1 MTTPAPSRAVV
12 DGVDVDAVAAAVRG
26 CRSVDDLDA
35 GLLGSAATYLP
46 GRRIQG
52 ISVGEERVAIQVRG
66 RWGASVHE
74 MSTEIRAALAP
85 LVAGRKID
93 VTISDIADPPGL
105 SPGDFNPGG
114 A

>member
-1 MTTPAPSRAVV
+1 
-12 DGVDVDAVAAAVRG
+12 
-26 CRSVDDLDA
+26 
-35 GLLGSAATYLP
+35 
-46 GRRIQG
+46 
-52 ISVGEERVAIQVRG
+52 
-66 RWGASVHE
+66 